1 MTSPFLEL
9 DAGFA
14 SIFFVSGDFFIA
26 AVDVLLLLRASG
38 SVLTVLDGVAR
49 LLLVGVVGTFYPA
62 GDGLRP

>member
-26 AVDVLLLLRASG
+26 AVDVLLLRASG

-49 LLLVGVVGTFYPA
+49 LLLLGVVGIFLPA

>member
-26 AVDVLLLLRASG
+26 AVDVLLLRASG

>member
-26 AVDVLLLLRASG
+26 AVDVLLRASG

-49 LLLVGVVGTFYPA
+49 LLLLGVVGIFLPA

>member
-26 AVDVLLLLRASG
+26 VVDVLLRASG

-49 LLLVGVVGTFYPA
+49 LLLLGVVGIFLPA